1 MAIRIKIYALDHE
14 DAEPRWIG
22 PVRADDGAS
31 YSSLRERLESVGILP
46 WKFQFWDI
54 EDSCRINVKLESL
67 NSILPV
73 VHVIPAEGEGG
84 AGFKRQRI
92 ERDDIESVGGLP
104 SNSAELEGTTDPVE
118 RSATVIPASTSRVT
132 GSSPVE
138 APLVV
143 PEIWLQSTLI
153 SAEIMD
159 KYILEEENLRRKL
172 KGISLE
178 DHDWKLKSFDHNGV
192 GVVKIYCLKC
202 NKHHGGISRDHTS
215 HAIQNLFNNFKGSHL
230 GSTAHDRNLPSSTGK
245 KGASESGIQIY
256 LNYYSWGPGW
266 LKFRY
271 DLSDS
276 NWVDVESII
285 SSVALTYNS
294 DTKMYSLDSEDASSF
309 DTFVSNKN

>member
-31 YSSLRERLESVGILP
+31 YSSLRERLESMGILP

-67 NSILPV
+67 NSIFLV

-84 AGFKRQRI
+84 VGFKRQRI

-104 SNSAELEGTTDPVE
+104 SNSAELEGTTDPSE
-118 RSATVIPASTSRVT
+118 KSATVIPASTSRVT
-132 GSSPVE
+132 GSSPID

-192 GVVKIYCLKC
+192 GVVKIYCLEC
-202 NKHHGGISRDHTS
+202 NKHHGGISGDHTN

-230 GSTAHDRNLPSSTGK
+230 GSTAHDRNWCKRHNVPFEHHPRSEAGRLGK
-245 KGASESGIQIY
+245 GVIMTLEDHRKLIADGIDIVRKVNADKGMEQ
-256 LNYYSWGPGW
+256 PC
-266 LKFRY
+266 FE
-271 DLSDS
+271 
-276 NWVDVESII
+276 VVENPL
-285 SSVALTYNS
+285 A
-294 DTKMYSLDSEDASSF
+294 A
-309 DTFVSNKN
+309 